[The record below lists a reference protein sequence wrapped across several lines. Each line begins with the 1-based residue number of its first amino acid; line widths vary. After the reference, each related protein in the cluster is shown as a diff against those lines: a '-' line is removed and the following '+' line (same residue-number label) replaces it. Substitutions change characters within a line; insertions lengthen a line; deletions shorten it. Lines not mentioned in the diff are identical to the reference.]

1 MSNRLICVYVVY
13 IFFIFIFI
21 HLSQDNTNNMV
32 LLQMGDV
39 NNTHFRIH
47 QRHSNLQIF
56 RGERANGQS
65 VVYFEP
71 LTMIFLGYKKKRC
84 RGGSVE

>member
-1 MSNRLICVYVVY
+1 MSNRLICVYVV
-13 IFFIFIFI
+13 FICFI
-21 HLSQDNTNNMV
+21 HLSQDNTNTTLV

-71 LTMIFLGYKKKRC
+71 LTMIFLGYKKKKRC

>member
-1 MSNRLICVYVVY
+1 MG
-13 IFFIFIFI
+13 
-21 HLSQDNTNNMV
+21 SQ
-32 LLQMGDV
+32 LQMGDV

-56 RGERANGQS
+56 FGGERANGQA

-71 LTMIFLGYKKKRC
+71 LTMIFLG
-84 RGGSVE
+84 